1 MVEFNLMSGLTPEL
15 AAPIFAAIDCGTNA
29 IRLLIARVDGDHVT
43 DLVREM
49 RTVRLGEGV
58 DTTGEFSEAALER
71 TFAAARE
78 YAELLSNYDVKT
90 IRFIATS
97 ASRDVTNRDAFS
109 AGIKTILGVEP
120 EVISGDEE
128 AELSYSGALSGLDVK
143 GSVLVADIGGG
154 STEFVTALSNGSLVS
169 RSVNIGCVRMTERHL
184 HSDPPTQPEITSA
197 VSDIDHH
204 IEDAKRTVPINSETI
219 FIGLA
224 GSVTTVAAMALGLSE
239 YDADAIHGSIVS
251 REQVES
257 VTNKLLHMTHKE
269 RANLGFMH
277 PGRVDIIGGG
287 ALVLRESMRVLGFDK
302 VLVSE
307 KDLLDG
313 VVLSLQNSTAV

>member
-1 MVEFNLMSGLTPEL
+1 MSELTPPFS
-15 AAPIFAAIDCGTNA
+15 APIFAAIDCGTNA
-29 IRLLIARVDGDHVT
+29 IRLLIARVDGNHVI
-43 DLVREM
+43 DLLREM

-58 DTTGEFSEAALER
+58 DITGEFSEAALER

-78 YAELLSNYDVKT
+78 YAELLNNYDVKT
-90 IRFIATS
+90 TRFIATS

-128 AELSYSGALSGLDVK
+128 AELSYRGALSGLDVK

-184 HSDPPTQPEITSA
+184 HSDPPTQSEITSA
-197 VSDIDHH
+197 ASDIDVH
-204 IEDAKRTVPINSETI
+204 IEDVKRTVPINSETM

-224 GSVTTVAAMALGLSE
+224 GSVTTVAAMALGLSG

-257 VTNKLLHMTHKE
+257 VTKELLHMTHKE

-287 ALVLRESMRVLGFDK
+287 ALVLRESMRLLGFDE

-313 VVLSLQNSTAV
+313 VVLSLHNQSAV

>member
-1 MVEFNLMSGLTPEL
+1 MSELTPESS
-15 AAPIFAAIDCGTNA
+15 APIFAAIDCGTNA
-29 IRLLIARVDGDHVT
+29 IRLLIARVDGNHVT

-58 DTTGEFSEAALER
+58 DTSGEFSEAALER
-71 TFAAARE
+71 TFAATRE
-78 YAELLSNYDVKT
+78 YAELLDNYDVKR

-128 AELSYSGALSGLDVK
+128 AELSYRGALSGLDIK

-154 STEFVTALSNGSLVS
+154 STEFVTALPNGSLVS

-184 HSDPPTQPEITSA
+184 HSDPPTQQEIACT
-197 VSDIDHH
+197 VSDIDNH
-204 IEDAKRTVPINSETI
+204 IEEIKRTVPINSETI
-219 FIGLA
+219 FTGLA
-224 GSVTTVAAMALGLSE
+224 GSVTTVTAMALGLSE
-239 YDADAIHGSIVS
+239 YDANAIHGSIVS

-257 VTNKLLHMTHKE
+257 VTDELLQMNHKE

-287 ALVLRESMRVLGFDK
+287 ALVLRESMRLLGFDK

-313 VVLSLQNSTAV
+313 VVLSLHKQSAV

>member
-1 MVEFNLMSGLTPEL
+1 MSEL
-15 AAPIFAAIDCGTNA
+15 APVISAPIFAAIDCGTNA
-29 IRLLIARVDGDHVT
+29 IRLLIARVNGDHVT

-58 DTTGEFSEAALER
+58 DTTGEFSEAALGR

-78 YAELLSNYDVKT
+78 YAVMLKNYEVKR

-109 AGIKTILGVEP
+109 AGIKEILGVEP
-120 EVISGDEE
+120 EVISGNEE
-128 AELSYSGALSGLDVK
+128 AELSYIGALSGLEVK

-154 STEFVTALSNGSLVS
+154 STEFVTALPDGSLVS

-184 HSDPPTQPEITSA
+184 HSDPPTPSEIASTI
-197 VSDIDHH
+197 SDIDNQ
-204 IEDAKRTVPINSETI
+204 IELIKQTVPIDSGTT

-239 YDADAIHGSIVS
+239 YDADTIHGSRVS
-251 REQVES
+251 LEQVET
-257 VTNKLLHMTHKE
+257 VTGELLTMTHKQ
-269 RANLGFMH
+269 RADLGFMH
-277 PGRVDIIGGG
+277 PGRVDVIGGG
-287 ALVLRESMRVLGFDK
+287 ALVLREAMNKLGFDQ

-313 VVLSLQNSTAV
+313 VVLSL

>member
-1 MVEFNLMSGLTPEL
+1 MSGLTPKSS
-15 AAPIFAAIDCGTNA
+15 APIFVAIDCGTNA
-29 IRLLIARVDGDHVT
+29 IRLLIARVDGDHAT

-58 DTTGEFSEAALER
+58 DTTGQFSEAALER

-78 YAELLSNYDVKT
+78 YAGLLKNYEVKKM
-90 IRFIATS
+90 RFIATS

-109 AGIKTILGVEP
+109 SGIKTILGIEP
-120 EVISGDEE
+120 EVISGEEE
-128 AELSYSGALSGLDVK
+128 AELSYHGALSGLDIE
-143 GSVLVADIGGG
+143 GTVLVVDIGGG
-154 STEFVTALSNGSLVS
+154 STEFVTALSDGSLVS

-184 HSDPPTQPEITSA
+184 HSDPPTQQEITST
-197 VSDIDHH
+197 VSDINNQ
-204 IEDAKRTVPINSETI
+204 IEDIKRTVPIKPETT

-239 YDADAIHGSIVS
+239 YDANRIHGSIVS
-251 REQVES
+251 LEQVES
-257 VTNKLLHMTHKE
+257 VTDDLLQMTHKQ

-277 PGRVDIIGGG
+277 PGRVDVIGGG
-287 ALVLRESMRVLGFDK
+287 ALVLRESMRLLGFDQ

-313 VVLSLQNSTAV
+313 VVLSLYKQTSM